1 MLLKHWQCSFSAV
14 RSPVSQ
20 GPEGFQAQ
28 REVLGFTTH
37 HSPPYIMNIA
47 EPRKTRPRMTC
58 LYSAESML
66 PRRLSAMLQI
76 FDSKPRFAAVV
87 LSFVFRRAMMPPLAS
102 VIKAAAPYFP
112 ILA

>member
-1 MLLKHWQCSFSAV
+1 MLLKHRQRSFSAV
-14 RSPVSQ
+14 RSPVPQ

-37 HSPPYIMNIA
+37 HSPPYTMNIA
-47 EPRKTRPRMTC
+47 ELRKTRPRTTC

-66 PRRLSAMLQI
+66 SRRLSAMFQS
-76 FDSKPRFAAVV
+76 FDSKPRVAPVV
-87 LSFVFRRAMMPPLAS
+87 LSFVFPRAMVPSSAS

-112 ILA
+112 ILV